1 MKLTTPKRTIE
12 VTLPRLTLRNES
24 TLRQWYNRL
33 QDIAREHA
41 LTGDVL
47 ARLLVE
53 AQKRD
58 YDLSH
63 LITSNGSL
71 TEYAQQHD
79 VEELRD
85 MILDIISGDVELV
98 KLLISIQHYPRT
110 QQAYLAG
117 VEFLREVCGV
127 TLDEDELQETP
138 YDEVAQIVEEF
149 FRHMR

>member
-24 TLRQWYNRL
+24 MLRQWYSRL
-33 QDIAREHA
+33 QDIAREHT

-53 AQKRD
+53 ARKRD

-63 LITSNGSL
+63 IITSNGSL

-79 VEELRD
+79 AEELRD
-85 MILDIISGDVELV
+85 VILDIIGGDVELI

-110 QQAYLAG
+110 QQAYLTG

-127 TLDEDELQETP
+127 TLDDDELQETP
-138 YDEVAQIVEEF
+138 FDEVAQIIEEF
-149 FRHMR
+149 FRHMQ

>member
-1 MKLTTPKRTIE
+1 MKLATPKRTIE

-24 TLRQWYNRL
+24 TLRQWYSRL
-33 QDIAREHA
+33 QDIAREHT

-53 AQKRD
+53 ARKRD

-63 LITSNGSL
+63 LIASNGSL

-79 VEELRD
+79 AEELRD
-85 MILDIISGDVELV
+85 MLLDIIGGDVELI

-110 QQAYLAG
+110 QQAFLTG

-127 TLDEDELQETP
+127 VLDDDELQETP
-138 YDEVAQIVEEF
+138 FDEVAQVVEEF
-149 FRHMR
+149 FRHMQ

>member
-24 TLRQWYNRL
+24 ALRQWYSRL

-41 LTGDVL
+41 MTGDIL

-53 AQKRD
+53 ARKRD

-63 LITSNGSL
+63 LIASNGSL

-79 VEELRD
+79 AEELRD
-85 MILDIISGDVELV
+85 VILDIIGGDVELI

-110 QQAYLAG
+110 QQAYLTG

-127 TLDEDELQETP
+127 TLDDDELQETP
-138 YDEVAQIVEEF
+138 FDEVAQVVEEF
-149 FRHMR
+149 FRCMQ